1 MLRRCSESLS
11 PDFIEIGRSVTGVA
25 FLATPHQGA
34 QAAKTLDVLVRQF
47 LSKQAKQLAYGDDN
61 LVDLNDFFRS
71 WVARQGVAVRAYFE
85 TEKTYGVHV
94 VDQVTANP
102 GVTGCE
108 PIGVQTDHITICK
121 PATPI
126 GRASCRES
134 VCQYV

>member
-1 MLRRCSESLS
+1 MRISDWSSDLCSSDL
-11 PDFIEIGRSVTGVA
+11 
-25 FLATPHQGA
+25 
-34 QAAKTLDVLVRQF
+34 AKTLDVLVRQF

-94 VDQVTANP
+94 VDKVTANP

-108 PIGVQTDHITICK
+108 PIGVQTDHITIRSEEHTSELQSLMRISSAVFCLK
-121 PATPI
+121 
-126 GRASCRES
+126 
-134 VCQYV
+134 

>member
-85 TEKTYGVHV
+85 TETTYGVQFVAKVMATQDRKSV
-94 VDQVTANP
+94 VE
-102 GVTGCE
+102 GKMCE
-108 PIGVQTDHITICK
+108 
-121 PATPI
+121 
-126 GRASCRES
+126 
-134 VCQYV
+134 

>member
-85 TEKTYGVHV
+85 PETRSEERRVGQECVSM
-94 VDQVTANP
+94 
-102 GVTGCE
+102 C
-108 PIGVQTDHITICK
+108 
-121 PATPI
+121 
-126 GRASCRES
+126 RARRSA
-134 VCQYV
+134 YT